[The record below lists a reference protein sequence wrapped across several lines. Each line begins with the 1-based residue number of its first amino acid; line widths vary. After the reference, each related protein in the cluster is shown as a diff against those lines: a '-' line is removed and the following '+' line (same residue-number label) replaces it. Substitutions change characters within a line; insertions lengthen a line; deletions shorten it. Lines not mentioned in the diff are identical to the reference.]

1 MKKEYF
7 MPKRF
12 FDEKSVKCP
21 YTSEN
26 RISQRYQWHFYLSLQ
41 FIISSKILNPLT
53 NGLFHGTRSEF

>member
-1 MKKEYF
+1 